1 MARLASTLALAAA
14 ATSTAAQTSIP
25 DMPPMVVHTIPT
37 MPPVPPG
44 PPPFCPKPPCPPP
57 APPPTPPKG
66 FDFGLVMPAT
76 GSYPLPRLAIAL
88 SADYKSTLLPG
99 PVLPGSPPDKYYYAN
114 ACPWLVQAGWACAS
128 LDLPSHGTN
137 VLKGEPTGIAG
148 WRWRTDRNID
158 FVNSSRARI
167 DQMINFLAANKL
179 TNGTNIAIT
188 GISRGGYLA
197 ATYAAAAGTEKVS
210 AVGLLSPV
218 TNLSLL
224 AEFAAENATMQAK
237 LATMELAELADQLAP
252 QNVWTIIGDEDPRV
266 FTDACIS
273 TMRTY
278 QCSGCKVKSAFS
290 CSGCDASHGDSVLTV
305 PREPKGHVRT
315 TSPPPPLSLLSPL
328 RCFVVPRP
336 CSVLAFG
343 FGDAIFHICSLCAA
357 SCYAPLVV
365 VALSFLSEPVC
376 LSACLPVCLSACV
389 ALCMGISHGVNSRR
403 LSRHL
408 TTPPQPLRR
417 WRHGFLSTN

>member
-1 MARLASTLALAAA
+1 MTWLALVMAIAVAAA
-14 ATSTAAQTSIP
+14 ATDAQTSIP
-25 DMPPMVVHTIPT
+25 DMPPMVVHTIPPA
-37 MPPVPPG
+37 PPIPPS

-57 APPPTPPKG
+57 APPPPPPKG
-66 FDFGLVMPAT
+66 FDFGLIMPAT
-76 GSYPLPRLAIAL
+76 GSFPLPRLAVAL

-137 VLKGEPTGIAG
+137 TLPKEPTGIAG

-158 FVNSSRARI
+158 WVNSSKARI

-197 ATYAAAAGTEKVS
+197 ATYAAAAGTKKVS

-224 AEFAAENATMQAK
+224 AEFEAENATMEAK
-237 LATMELAELADQLAP
+237 LATMEVAGLADQLAT
-252 QNVWTIIGDEDPRV
+252 QNIWTIIGDEDPRV

-273 TMRTY
+273 TIRKY
-278 QCSGCKVKSAFS
+278 QCSGCSTKTAFS
-290 CSGCDASHGDSVLTV
+290 CSGCQATHGDSVLTV
-305 PREPKGHVRT
+305 PRETKGHTV
-315 TSPPPPLSLLSPL
+315 PPSSDPAST
-328 RCFVVPRP
+328 FAA
-336 CSVLAFG
+336 LA
-343 FGDAIFHICSLCAA
+343 AWILKH
-357 SCYAPLVV
+357 
-365 VALSFLSEPVC
+365 
-376 LSACLPVCLSACV
+376 
-389 ALCMGISHGVNSRR
+389 
-403 LSRHL
+403 
-408 TTPPQPLRR
+408 
-417 WRHGFLSTN
+417 